1 MASFSKTHRLFRLS
15 SAVSLTALSLGFAGS
30 VQAALVYSELFPNA
44 DSTDDEVST
53 ASWIS
58 YSGATA
64 TLFTGTGNNKIY
76 IPGGFGN
83 GNPQTRGFLALNA
96 LPNGNYVTYE
106 SGLNIDPSA
115 GALTVSWQYHASVA
129 GNAETRLLLQVGGQW
144 VATTQTFTAV
154 STGTLATFG
163 DIVNA
168 GAYTRSFN
176 FDPTASSWLD
186 VTLTP
191 GTPGSQL
198 SISGTART
206 TNLPSGPITA
216 IGFHYVASGTVSTR
230 IDTLQIDQVPE
241 PHLTTLLL
249 AGGLGLVARRK
260 R

>member
-1 MASFSKTHRLFRLS
+1 MASLSKTRRLSRLS
-15 SAVSLTALSLGFAGS
+15 SAAALTAISMAFSGSL
-30 VQAALVYSELFPNA
+30 QAALVYSELFANA

-53 ASWIS
+53 AGWVS

-64 TLFTGTGNNKIY
+64 TPLTGTGGGKIY

-106 SGLNIDPSA
+106 SGLNINPA
-115 GALTVSWQYHASVA
+115 NGALTISWQHHASVA

-154 STGTLATFG
+154 STGDLTTFG
-163 DIVNA
+163 NIANA

-176 FDPTASSWLD
+176 FDLAASSWLD
-186 VTLTP
+186 VTLNP
-191 GTPGSQL
+191 VMEQL

-206 TNLPSGPITA
+206 TDLPSGPITA

-230 IDTLQIDQVPE
+230 IDTLEINQVPE
-241 PHLTTLLL
+241 PHLTALVL
-249 AGGLGLVARRK
+249 AGGLGLVARR
-260 R
+260 RR

>member
-1 MASFSKTHRLFRLS
+1 MASLSKTRRLSRLS
-15 SAVSLTALSLGFAGS
+15 SIVSLTALSLGYAGS
-30 VQAALVYSELFPNA
+30 LQAALVYTELFPNA
-44 DSTDDEVST
+44 DSTDDGVDT
-53 ASWIS
+53 AGWVS

-64 TLFTGTGNNKIY
+64 TPFTGTGGGKIY

-106 SGLNIDPSA
+106 SGLNINPTA
-115 GALTVSWQYHASVA
+115 GALTISWQHHASVT

-154 STGTLATFG
+154 STGDLTTFG
-163 DIVNA
+163 NIANA

-186 VTLTP
+186 VTLNP
-191 GTPGSQL
+191 GTQL
-198 SISGTART
+198 AISGTART
-206 TNLPSGPITA
+206 TDLPTGPITA

-230 IDTLQIDQVPE
+230 IDTLEINQVPE
-241 PHLTTLLL
+241 PHLTALLL
-249 AGGLGLVARRK
+249 VGGIGLIGRRK
-260 R
+260 C